1 MDVRERG
8 AIRVG
13 TALYGRGVALNC
25 SGHYT
30 IASRAFHW
38 LCPWTGRTF
47 PGFQRHILSLL
58 PRPYKWS
65 AVQHLRR
72 DRRRMPSS
80 SARALAAAIEVRVI
94 EGQALILELRE
105 YADAEDARVKPL
117 HGFFRVEKEP
127 FRR

>member
-1 MDVRERG
+1 
-8 AIRVG
+8 
-13 TALYGRGVALNC
+13 
-25 SGHYT
+25 
-30 IASRAFHW
+30 
-38 LCPWTGRTF
+38 
-47 PGFQRHILSLL
+47 
-58 PRPYKWS
+58 
-65 AVQHLRR
+65 
-72 DRRRMPSS
+72 MPSS